1 MVGGD
6 FMAFIG
12 FILLLSII
20 GTITG
25 ITGLVLAS
33 SLTILGKIAILS
45 LEVFI
50 CAGLIAAYISRNEEK
65 ESEVKE
71 ND

>member
-1 MVGGD
+1 
-6 FMAFIG
+6 MALIG

-33 SLTILGKIAILS
+33 SLTIWGKIAILS
-45 LEVFI
+45 FEVFI
-50 CAGLIAAYISRNEEK
+50 CAGLIAAYVSK
-65 ESEVKE
+65 DK
-71 ND
+71 